1 MSEETYWVSGS
12 VPDIA
17 YNHDGA
23 WAKHAFYSEPVQECV
38 IKKAP
43 VNSETLVKSTKT
55 KILRIDIETFS
66 IPNLSS
72 EGLYKYAEQSEI
84 ILFGWKYNDGRRGMV
99 DLLDGE
105 SVPDF
110 VMHDLLD
117 SGVIK
122 KAHNAAFEIENI
134 SKDFNMKLDR
144 IQWRCTM
151 VKCAISGLPMGL
163 EQAGAV
169 LNLDIQK
176 DKIGKKCISFF
187 CLPCKPTKANGFRT
201 RNYPEHDPE
210 LWEQFKKYC
219 GIDIDSE
226 EAIDDKLNFISMGR
240 NEIRLWALDQRIN
253 HFGVAVNQD
262 FARNAVHMD
271 ALYRSKLIAEAIET
285 TGLSNPNS
293 RDQLKFWLEE
303 KTDTA
308 IDNLRKDNIPKLLEQ
323 FDDATVKRVLTIK
336 QELGKTSV
344 SKYKTMLR
352 SVCADGR
359 IKGMLQFCGAGRTWR
374 WAGRLLQLHNLP
386 KGIYKGVNLDLA
398 REFVLNKDSKGA
410 EMFFGAVPDMLSQLI
425 RSSFVASPGKRLI
438 VSDFSSIEARLIA
451 WLAGERWRL
460 DVFNTHGKIYEA
472 SASQMFHIPIEDIED
487 GSSYRDKGKIAE
499 LALGYQG
506 GVNALIKMG
515 ALAMGIDESELQA
528 IVDAWRK
535 ANPKIVKLW
544 YDIDRAAKQCIRTG
558 EKIILQKGLSFEYR
572 NSYLFINLPSGRF
585 LAYPDAVLAPGKY
598 GDEIRY
604 MGLSQTSKKW
614 CQIKSYGGKLVENI
628 IQALGR
634 DCLAQALMNLYEAG
648 YHTVFHVHDETVNE
662 EEECFGSMDEVNE
675 LMVKPAPWMAGI
687 PLAAKGY
694 EGYYYKKG

>member
-1 MSEETYWVSGS
+1 MSN
-12 VPDIA
+12 I
-17 YNHDGA
+17 
-23 WAKHAFYSEPVQECV
+23 
-38 IKKAP
+38 
-43 VNSETLVKSTKT
+43 

-66 IPNLSS
+66 IPNIMS

-84 ILFGWKYNDGRRGMV
+84 ILFGWKYNDGRRGIV

-105 SVPDF
+105 TVPDF
-110 VMHDLLD
+110 VMKDLID
-117 SGVIK
+117 SQVIK

-144 IQWRCTM
+144 LQWRCTM
-151 VKCAISGLPMGL
+151 IKCAISGLPMGL
-163 EQAGAV
+163 EKAGEV
-169 LNLDIQK
+169 LNLDITK

-187 CLPCKPTKANGFRT
+187 CVPVKPTKANDFRT

-210 LWEQFKKYC
+210 LWAEFKRYC
-219 GIDIDSE
+219 ALDIDSE
-226 EAIDDKLNFISMGR
+226 EAIDDRLSFISMGR

-253 HFGVAVNQD
+253 HFGVMINMD
-262 FARNAVHMD
+262 FAKNAVHMD
-271 ALYRSKLIAEAIET
+271 LLYRSKLIQEAIEIT
-285 TGLSNPNS
+285 NLTNPNS
-293 RDQLKFWLEE
+293 LQKLKFWLEE
-303 KTDTA
+303 ETDTA
-308 IDNLRKDNIPKLLEQ
+308 IDNLRKESIPKLIEQ
-323 FDDATVKRVLTIK
+323 FDEPIVKRMLTIK

-386 KGIYKGVNLDLA
+386 KGIYKGENLDLA
-398 REFVLNKDSKGA
+398 RSFVLDRDSKGS

-451 WLAGERWRL
+451 WLAGEQWRL

-506 GVNALIKMG
+506 GVNALLKMG
-515 ALAMGIDESELQA
+515 ALAMGIDESELQP
-528 IVDAWRK
+528 IVDAWRA
-535 ANPKIVKLW
+535 ANPKIKKLW
-544 YDIDRAAKQCIRTG
+544 YDIDNAAKRCIRTG
-558 EKIILQKGLSFEYR
+558 QKVVLQKGLSFEYR
-572 NSYLFINLPSGRF
+572 NDYMFINLPSGRF
-585 LAYPDAVLAPGKY
+585 LAYPGATLKQGQY

-604 MGLSQTSKKW
+604 MGLNQTSKKW
-614 CQIKSYGGKLVENI
+614 IEIKSYGGKLVENI

-662 EEECFGSMDEVNE
+662 EEEGFGSMDEVNE
-675 LMVKPAPWMAGI
+675 LMIKPAAWMIGL